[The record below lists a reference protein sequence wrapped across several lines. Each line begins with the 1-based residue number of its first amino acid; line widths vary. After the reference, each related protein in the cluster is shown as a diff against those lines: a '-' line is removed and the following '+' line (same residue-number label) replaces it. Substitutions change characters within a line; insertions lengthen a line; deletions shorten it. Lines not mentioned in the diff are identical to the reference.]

1 MWEDILLSLGMS
13 IAEAIGVK
21 FIEQGKKTKNV
32 QETE

>member
-21 FIEQGKKTKNV
+21 FIEQGKNKNV